1 MNHVTL
7 PSFCDDPEIQM
18 PPPESNL
25 KLSHREKAI
34 IIKWIEQGAE
44 WKEHWAFL
52 PPEKKVASPKSVSQY
67 TNEIDQ
73 FILFFLQ
80 RRIKELAAGNNLE
93 TREGK
98 KKQEKQKPKN
108 VLSRLI

>member
-1 MNHVTL
+1 MLALKPAQIDFEPRSKTKGKGGSAKLFHVKRTVKEEERRVSDSIIYSAL
-7 PSFCDDPEIQM
+7 YSI
-18 PPPESNL
+18 
-25 KLSHREKAI
+25 I
-34 IIKWIEQGAE
+34 IIKR
-44 WKEHWAFL
+44 KNS
-52 PPEKKVASPKSVSQY
+52 KY
-67 TNEIDQ
+67 EIDQ

>member
-1 MNHVTL
+1 MLALKPAQIDFEPRSKTKGKGGSAKLFHVKRTVKEEERRV
-7 PSFCDDPEIQM
+7 SDSIIY
-18 PPPESNL
+18 SAIY
-25 KLSHREKAI
+25 SI
-34 IIKWIEQGAE
+34 IIINKRKNSKYQ
-44 WKEHWAFL
+44 
-52 PPEKKVASPKSVSQY
+52 
-67 TNEIDQ
+67 IDQ
-73 FILFFLQ
+73 FIFFFLQ

>member
-1 MNHVTL
+1 MLALKPAQIDFEPRSKTKGKGGSAKLFHVKRTVKEEERRVSDSIIYSAL
-7 PSFCDDPEIQM
+7 YS
-18 PPPESNL
+18 
-25 KLSHREKAI
+25 
-34 IIKWIEQGAE
+34 IIKR
-44 WKEHWAFL
+44 KNS
-52 PPEKKVASPKSVSQY
+52 KY
-67 TNEIDQ
+67 EIDQ